1 MSRPMYV
8 ENPAFLELC
17 GMVMV
22 EPTFCHRRYIWISKR
37 RVLVVLLY
45 SGLYRPTGLYDVHL
59 DTLIQSAV
67 YSWRTQSQL
76 VLHRTEEAGELP
88 KRQANYSD
96 VMLMKHSADP
106 TVFRLDIW
114 KKNDRGGLVSRLCG
128 CNLRVEGTSYL
139 YDATTIFP
147 EIGLEELELI
157 MESSLV
163 TQNPE
168 SVHRGWKNGV
178 YIGGMVMWPMVQVEV
193 GVCRFSVDV
202 MAHGA
207 IWYLIYIDVEKG

>member
-1 MSRPMYV
+1 VGENGDLLSTVPYETKRGFYDPLEVRLSSLFVLLVWSSNSVASLMSRPMYV

-168 SVHRGWKNGV
+168 SVHRG
-178 YIGGMVMWPMVQVEV
+178 
-193 GVCRFSVDV
+193 
-202 MAHGA
+202 
-207 IWYLIYIDVEKG
+207 